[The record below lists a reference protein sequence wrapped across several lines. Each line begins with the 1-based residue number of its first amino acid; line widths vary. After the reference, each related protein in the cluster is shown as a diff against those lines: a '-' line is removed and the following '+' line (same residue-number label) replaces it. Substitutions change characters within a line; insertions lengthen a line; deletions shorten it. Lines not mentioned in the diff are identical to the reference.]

1 MTFRE
6 VEKILKAD
14 HWELIRVSGSH
25 HQYRKAGNPNSIT
38 VPNHNGRNLTIGVLK
53 DLEKKTGLSLRR

>member
-6 VEKILKAD
+6 IETLLKAD
-14 HWELIRVSGSH
+14 DWVLIRVVDSC
-25 HQYRKAGNPNSIT
+25 HQYRKAG
-38 VPNHNGRNLTIGVLK
+38 VPNAVIVPDYDDRALSIGIIR

>member
-6 VEKILKAD
+6 IERILKSD
-14 HWELIRVSGSH
+14 NWKLIRVSGSH

-38 VPNHNGRNLTIGVLK
+38 VPNHNGKDLTIGILK
-53 DLEKKTGLSLRR
+53 DLEKKTDLSFRR

>member
-1 MTFRE
+1 MTFHE

-14 HWELIRVSGSH
+14 CWELIRISGSH

-38 VPNHNGRNLTIGVLK
+38 LPKHNEKDLTIGILK
-53 DLEKKTGLSLRR
+53 DLAKKTGLSL

>member
-6 VEKILKAD
+6 VEKILEAD
-14 HWELIRVSGSH
+14 CWELIRISGSY

-38 VPNHNGRNLTIGVLK
+38 IANHSGKDLTIGILK
-53 DLEKKTGLSLRR
+53 NLEKKTGLSLRR